1 MYKIIFHVDEIG
13 KANLTLKNIKNII
26 ADLGEENVRI
36 ELLANSEGI
45 HMLMNP
51 AVQYEAQI
59 KELTSKKVTFAAC
72 ANTMKEMGI
81 SKEALL
87 DLAVIVPSGVGELV
101 KKQAEGYAYIK
112 P

>member
-13 KANLTLKNIKNII
+13 KANLAIKNIKNTM
-26 ADLGEENVRI
+26 ADLGDKNVQI

-45 HMLMNP
+45 YMLIKP
-51 AVQYEAQI
+51 AAQYEAQI
-59 KELTSKKVTFAAC
+59 KELTANKVIFAAC

-81 SKEALL
+81 DKEALL
-87 DLAVIVPSGVGELV
+87 DSVMIVPSGVGELV
-101 KKQAEGYAYIK
+101 KKQAEGYTYIK